1 MRKRYQL
8 ILGLTWQ
15 PKNAL
20 RVEVQEIVQKNITRL
35 AIASD
40 LPRLFDSL
48 GPLRSIVVTVKIMV
62 QQLIK

>member
-1 MRKRYQL
+1 MRKRNQL

-62 QQLIK
+62 QQLTK